1 MIDFNQAT
9 KLLAINFDREEFYM
23 FVKKNDRQGAGKL
36 TCRPLSEWRRLY
48 REFKSGRKT

>member
-1 MIDFNQAT
+1 MIDFNQAA
-9 KLLAINFDREEFYM
+9 KLLAINSDREEFYK
-23 FVKKNDRQGAGKL
+23 FVKQSDRRGGKL